1 MARPAK
7 GEPSKADAIRGVLAA
22 NPKMRTK
29 DVVAELAGKGMKV
42 SANHVYIIKS
52 KGKQRRRKA
61 RQARVD
67 AVAQVNMI
75 RNPADAVL
83 RVRRL
88 GDEVGGLR
96 ALKQLVDAIVG

>member
-7 GEPSKADAIRGVLAA
+7 GEPSKADAIRSVLASH
-22 NPKMRTK
+22 PKMKTK
-29 DVVAELAGKGMKV
+29 DVVAELAGKGIRV

-52 KGKQRRRKA
+52 KSKQRRRKA
-61 RQARVD
+61 QKARVD

-75 RNPADAVL
+75 RNPADAVI

-96 ALKQLVDAIVG
+96 VLKQLVDAILG